1 MKKYIWVA
9 FAIVFISLFIY
20 WVYNL
25 PNEEVLSTPD
35 EVYLVIG
42 DNSFND
48 STLAI
53 LEENLIYLSLDIIKE
68 YIDPNIFY
76 DDNEQMIIIIN
87 DKEVARYVVNEN
99 CASVNHREFYLDNP
113 VKEVE
118 SSIYIPDDILTR
130 HYDLNIAYWENTN
143 TITVDDLNSNYILG
157 QVILEG
163 GDIRVSFDKKAPIIF
178 KDVPVE
184 TELYVFEEYED
195 WYKVRTIDGIVGY
208 INKEYMKIDL
218 ASNIHSSGEYDKISK
233 VKRDK
238 INLTWDYT
246 HRKMENV
253 ENVEYIEG
261 VNVIS
266 PTWFSIV
273 DENGNIMDKGNRE
286 YVVKY
291 KELGYEIWPLI
302 NNNFDPDLTRALLSS
317 SESRERLIEN
327 IARIYISYGVDGI
340 NLDFE
345 NIYMNDRDLLTQ
357 FVRELYPVFKEK
369 GMTVTMDVTPISVSE
384 NWSRCY
390 DRRRL
395 SETLDY
401 IMLMAYD
408 QHWASSPVA
417 GSVAQYSWVED
428 SVRNVLEEVPNEKL
442 ILGVPFY
449 TRLWTVKNT
458 EEGDKV
464 SSQVLSMDE
473 AKKFIEGNNIEL
485 IWDDESG
492 QYFGEVTKDGITY
505 KIWMEDEE
513 SLQMKSSLI
522 NKYDL
527 AGIASWRKGF
537 EKEEVWPVLSNSIYF
552 N

>member
-76 DDNEQMIIIIN
+76 DENEQMIIITN

>member
-76 DDNEQMIIIIN
+76 DENEQMIIITN

-473 AKKFIEGNNIEL
+473 AKKFIEENNIEL

>member
-76 DDNEQMIIIIN
+76 DENEQMIIITN

-505 KIWMEDEE
+505 KIWMEDEK

>member
-1 MKKYIWVA
+1 
-9 FAIVFISLFIY
+9 
-20 WVYNL
+20 
-25 PNEEVLSTPD
+25 
-35 EVYLVIG
+35 
-42 DNSFND
+42 
-48 STLAI
+48 
-53 LEENLIYLSLDIIKE
+53 
-68 YIDPNIFY
+68 
-76 DDNEQMIIIIN
+76 
-87 DKEVARYVVNEN
+87 
-99 CASVNHREFYLDNP
+99 
-113 VKEVE
+113 
-118 SSIYIPDDILTR
+118 
-130 HYDLNIAYWENTN
+130 
-143 TITVDDLNSNYILG
+143 
-157 QVILEG
+157 
-163 GDIRVSFDKKAPIIF
+163 
-178 KDVPVE
+178 
-184 TELYVFEEYED
+184 
-195 WYKVRTIDGIVGY
+195 
-208 INKEYMKIDL
+208 
-218 ASNIHSSGEYDKISK
+218 
-233 VKRDK
+233 
-238 INLTWDYT
+238 
-246 HRKMENV
+246 
-253 ENVEYIEG
+253 
-261 VNVIS
+261 
-266 PTWFSIV
+266 
-273 DENGNIMDKGNRE
+273 
-286 YVVKY
+286 
-291 KELGYEIWPLI
+291 
-302 NNNFDPDLTRALLSS
+302 
-317 SESRERLIEN
+317 
-327 IARIYISYGVDGI
+327 
-340 NLDFE
+340 
-345 NIYMNDRDLLTQ
+345 MNDRDLLTQ